1 MNIKNDKRERGVVMY
16 NKHGIDYRPE
26 NCYLDDNRR
35 LLISA
40 TGLNGFA
47 IYTLLLDKIYGE
59 EGYFV
64 KCTSDLEALF
74 AMQIGTNKTSVSE
87 CIKYLLARNF
97 FDKEMY
103 NKYKILTSLE
113 IQQEYE
119 RVTTKRVNQWHTPQY
134 VYSSILSR
142 QNDGRL
148 KQNDSN
154 QGNIDN
160 GNNTEKR
167 TAKQSESKK
176 ESKSYSESENDLT
189 ATPAVLL
196 SQKLNK
202 ELKNPKLKID
212 TNEIN
217 IDALC
222 NAVLESDFLQKAP
235 NLNVDWLVKHYKD
248 VIGGKYKN
256 IEVNSNKNT
265 AIIHQRNYT
274 KEEMDNVFSNIDDW
288 I

>member
-1 MNIKNDKRERGVVMY
+1 MYTKR
-16 NKHGIDYRPE
+16 GIDYRPIE
-26 NCYLDDNRR
+26 CYYDDNTKI
-35 LLISA
+35 LISKH
-40 TGLNGFA
+40 GLRGYA
-47 IYTLLLDKIYGE
+47 ILQLILNKIYFE
-59 EGYFV
+59 NGYYLKWNEDV
-64 KCTSDLEALF
+64 QSLF
-74 AMQIGTNKTSVSE
+74 ALEVKASNLV
-87 CIKYLLARNF
+87 IKQCVDFFIERNI

-103 NKYKILTSLE
+103 DKFSILTSIE
-113 IQQEYE
+113 IQQEYA
-119 RVTTKRVNQWHTPQY
+119 RVTYKRVNQWHTKQY
-134 VYSSILSR
+134 VYSSILSE
-142 QNDGRL
+142 QNDSKL
-148 KQNDSN
+148 SQNDSN

-167 TAKQSESKK
+167 TAKQSNSESENQK
-176 ESKSYSESENDLT
+176 ESESNRESENDLT
-189 ATPAVLL
+189 TPAVLL

-202 ELKNPKLKID
+202 ELKNPNLKID

-217 IDALC
+217 LDALC

-265 AIIHQRNYT
+265 AIIHQRQYT
-274 KEEMDNVFSNIDDW
+274 KEEMNNVFSNIDDW